1 MLRPP
6 SLLGQTSG
14 FVPFGSGGSVH
25 GDLDE
30 TVAPSA
36 AASTPR
42 VATPAAA
49 DVLPANTAAQPLEAW
64 RPATWAPAA
73 SGRVRFV
80 EAAVLAAIGA
90 YFSLGLVKLVGWL

>member
-30 TVAPSA
+30 TVAPS
-36 AASTPR
+36 S
-42 VATPAAA
+42 
-49 DVLPANTAAQPLEAW
+49 
-64 RPATWAPAA
+64 APA
-73 SGRVRFV
+73 SMQRCISRRPRPEPRRSSETVI
-80 EAAVLAAIGA
+80 LAT
-90 YFSLGLVKLVGWL
+90 S